1 MPAVSGD
8 VVIPELSGPEAPKG
22 ADRLRVRVTGVVV
35 EGGNRAAAADA
46 EIVAARNALTAAL
59 ADKTVSVAEIFQA
72 ARAFEAACGR
82 AGYVLTRV
90 VVPAQKLKDGG
101 TLRIVVIDG
110 FIERLETRELPP
122 RVKSRIEATLA
133 PLVGRRS
140 VKLAQ
145 IERALMLA
153 SDTPGVV
160 MKSTLAAGTQPGGSV
175 LIVEARQKLVTGSVS
190 VDNTMSRSLGSINST
205 LALQLNSAFGLG
217 EQIYAQVGGYPR
229 FDGPGGYFTD
239 MPTNRQL
246 SAGIV
251 MPLSTDGLSANLE
264 AIRTDSAPNPSAG
277 QQFYSQYERYSARLK
292 YAFIRSRAFNV
303 SSELAFD
310 AEQETL
316 SAVSPVFAPVS
327 LDRLRVFRDT
337 TDISGVTPWGAVASA
352 RVIASF
358 GVDGLGARSL
368 ADATPI
374 LPLSRQGAD
383 AAFQKLEYDGH
394 YGQLLADHFGL
405 DLFARAMTSFGKP
418 LLRAEQIGLVG
429 GFGLSAF
436 DAGTFQGDSGV
447 VGRVELSSPWTVN
460 FGPGAESLSPY
471 AFGDIGAI
479 WLMQPTVVERHETTA
494 GSLGLGLRLGAA
506 PNPPGSPNATVFS
519 GVLEQA
525 LLSLEWGHQYR
536 NDGVPAGDRFT
547 FSSTLQF

>member
-1 MPAVSGD
+1 VASGG
-8 VVIPELSGPEAPKG
+8 VVIPELSGPQAPKG
-22 ADRLRVRVTGVVV
+22 ADRLKVKLTGVAV
-35 EGGNRAAAADA
+35 EGEAGAIAADA
-46 EIVAARNALTAAL
+46 DRVAARNALTSAL
-59 ADKTVSVAEIFQA
+59 EGKTVTVAEIFQA
-72 ARAFEAACGR
+72 AREFEAAYGR

-90 VVPAQKLKDGG
+90 VVPAQSLKNGG

-122 RVKSRIEATLA
+122 RVKARIEAVLA

-140 VKLAQ
+140 VELRR

-160 MKSTLAAGTQPGGSV
+160 MKSTLAPGTQRGGSV
-175 LIVEARQKLVTGSVS
+175 LIVEARQKLVTAAVS
-190 VDNTMSRSLGSINST
+190 VDNTLGASLGSINST

-217 EQIYAQVGGYPR
+217 EQFYGQAGGYPR
-229 FDGPGGYFTD
+229 FDGTGGYFTQK
-239 MPTNRQL
+239 PINRQL
-246 SAGIV
+246 SAGVV
-251 MPLSTDGLSANLE
+251 MPLGTDGLGANLE
-264 AIRTDSAPNPSAG
+264 AIRTDSAPNASAG
-277 QQFYSQYERYSARLK
+277 QQFYSTFERYSARLR

-316 SAVSPVFAPVS
+316 SSVLPVAAPVS

-337 TDISGVTPWGAVASA
+337 TDISGVTPWGAAVSG
-352 RVIASF
+352 RLIASI
-358 GVDGLGARSL
+358 GIDGLGARSL

-394 YGQLLADHFGL
+394 YGQLLLDHLAL
-405 DLFARAMTSFGKP
+405 DLFARAMMSFGKP

-436 DAGTFQGDSGV
+436 DAGTFQGDSGA
-447 VGRVELSSPWTVN
+447 VGRAELSSPWNVDL
-460 FGPGAESLSPY
+460 GAGAANLSPY
-471 AFGDIGAI
+471 AFGDAGTV
-479 WLMQPTVVERHETTA
+479 WLMKPTAVERRETSA
-494 GSLGLGLRLGAA
+494 GSAGVGLHLGAA
-506 PNPPGSPNATVFS
+506 PNPPGSPNANALS
-519 GVLEQA
+519 GVLDQA

-536 NDGVPAGDRFT
+536 NDGIRAGDRFT